1 MVKISFIGD
10 IGLNDDYIDLQKSQ
24 TDPFRYISPFLSD
37 SDLVVGN
44 LECVLKGDQGENY
57 LKRPRIYTN
66 VETLQYVNRI
76 GLGLATMATNHVYDH
91 LENGFQNTVD
101 FLGKNQISHI
111 GAGLDKNSARQPY
124 IFKSNNISICILN
137 YITPDTNPS
146 MPREAKI
153 FLNNFHLKNC
163 LNDLMQYKDC
173 DYRVVIMHWGGRFE
187 GGLYPDF
194 YQLDLAKKIID
205 YGADLIIGH
214 HSHTLQPYEKYKRK
228 YIFYSIG
235 NFCFSDIKFE
245 GKIRKMSSI
254 REMESII
261 VSVNFEKNKYSVK
274 MIPFRNENLI
284 LKYRKRIKLKIIFR
298 KGCFMFL
305 KFKPF
310 WNIYKFSFFNF
321 RPLLVQLFRKDEDRS
336 LLIRL
341 KDYISGRKRK

>member
-1 MVKISFIGD
+1 M
-10 IGLNDDYIDLQKSQ
+10 KSV
-24 TDPFRYISPFLSD
+24 PFLSD

-153 FLNNFHLKNC
+153 FLNNFQLENC

-194 YQLDLAKKIID
+194 DQIGSCKKNNRSRSGPD
-205 YGADLIIGH
+205 HRPSL
-214 HSHTLQPYEKYKRK
+214 PYFAALMKN
-228 YIFYSIG
+228 IS
-235 NFCFSDIKFE
+235 
-245 GKIRKMSSI
+245 
-254 REMESII
+254 ESI
-261 VSVNFEKNKYSVK
+261 F
-274 MIPFRNENLI
+274 FI
-284 LKYRKRIKLKIIFR
+284 L
-298 KGCFMFL
+298 
-305 KFKPF
+305 
-310 WNIYKFSFFNF
+310 
-321 RPLLVQLFRKDEDRS
+321 
-336 LLIRL
+336 
-341 KDYISGRKRK
+341 